1 MDSMLK
7 RRNDKK
13 FSSGM
18 SMEVLVKKKSSHVK
32 WFLYFVLKATRSEL
46 LCLCDAFMER
56 LDGTD
61 SLQKNEKDLLK
72 TKCKSTSTQVNQLV
86 NKKLSAL
93 NGMRMTEE
101 NLRSIGKWLIQFHE
115 VISNDSLCSQCRS
128 LQDCE
133 VFLKVS
139 LYFNLLLQDRKIIF
153 QRFFELPSF
162 INLKLKLFLRMIHS
176 PQREFY
182 CIPFLSKDTILLQC
196 PTKVNVKFSMLKHP
210 LFVVNESFSRT
221 ISTSSW

>member
-1 MDSMLK
+1 M
-7 RRNDKK
+7 
-13 FSSGM
+13 
-18 SMEVLVKKKSSHVK
+18 
-32 WFLYFVLKATRSEL
+32 
-46 LCLCDAFMER
+46 CLCDAFMER

-153 QRFFELPSF
+153 QRFVELPST
-162 INLKLKLFLRMIHS
+162 
-176 PQREFY
+176 
-182 CIPFLSKDTILLQC
+182 LST
-196 PTKVNVKFSMLKHP
+196 
-210 LFVVNESFSRT
+210 
-221 ISTSSW
+221 